1 MDDQQL
7 ANNGLNKSTAL
18 YLDDHGTLPLE
29 TRRVLVQLLTGPSL
43 DGRRHSKLWPVL
55 LRDEQALRIQL
66 SELFLGL
73 VIDYDLQVAFTRQ
86 ADTEELDTPKLLRRR
101 DLNFIDSALLLYLRQ
116 TLIEADVQG
125 ERAVISHADIINY
138 LMMYERANAT
148 DHAGFVK
155 RINSA
160 VNRMKEYRILQ
171 KIRAT
176 DDRFEISPTLKL
188 LFSVNEVRALTQ
200 AFKNMVSAASL
211 LSDDMTKEE
220 AD

>member
-1 MDDQQL
+1 M
-7 ANNGLNKSTAL
+7 
-18 YLDDHGTLPLE
+18 
-29 TRRVLVQLLTGPSL
+29 
-43 DGRRHSKLWPVL
+43 
-55 LRDEQALRIQL
+55 
-66 SELFLGL
+66 
-73 VIDYDLQVAFTRQ
+73 AFTRQ
-86 ADTEELDTPKLLRRR
+86 ADTEDLDTPKLLRRR

-125 ERAVISHADIINY
+125 ERAVISHADIIDH

-160 VNRMKEYRILQ
+160 VNRMKEYRVLQ

-211 LSDDMTKEE
+211 PGDDMTEEE
-220 AD
+220 AG